1 MYKKVEAE
9 FLAMGVDIKMS
20 TSFVHTPK
28 FHSGGIGPEEWMRLY
43 WDSADFGPGDVGKQA
58 VLFRDFKSVFGRAGA
73 YMATP
78 VAIVEYRAANLAV
91 IDKKYK
97 HPVAREHDV
106 LVPLGMPNPT
116 CKKANTVLQQCA
128 RQWVT
133 GGQNTGN
140 MSDENV
146 LTMYY
151 SALQSLVF
159 AAGNATTKEAQT
171 QWFYALSALVRA
183 FATLRAESPLFQ
195 KVTEAMVVTPGVDDM
210 LQKALAHVFH
220 PAAHWDRRV
229 KLELLDVMA
238 RRNIRHGERMVGMAP
253 GPFVVFALVPL
264 LRSVAASVGWAV
276 GSPAATQADF
286 NAKAGELLQA
296 YVGASTSVS
305 DEMQI
310 NTLVALTKVAGCELT
325 SEQANNFLQFARATP
340 DMSVGAPWASW
351 GALPSLPVM
360 DVPIVTKRFDV
371 GGRTGISVA
380 AKVEPTSTSTC
391 NVYGYKGIHWT
402 GLQFPTV
409 GHYVVTPHDLG
420 IAVAGHGNTR
430 GEELVANWRVTVGD
444 DILPRDKEGYSSA
457 GMARVCTGGRWSY
470 VERTP
475 LDVKKPFTLA
485 VEKNQI
491 VVVQNS
497 VVYFRTKRVADAMLA
512 FKNMWLSVQYR
523 PAPTP
528 APAPPVIPN
537 TPKPSPALAPGS
549 SYAAA
554 LCAEPKPLDLPPAAL
569 IAQLRSL
576 ASKQSKDS

>member
-1 MYKKVEAE
+1 
-9 FLAMGVDIKMS
+9 MS
-20 TSFVHTPK
+20 SSFVHAPK
-28 FHSGGIGPEEWMRLY
+28 HQSGGIGPEEWMRMY
-43 WDSADFGPGDVGKQA
+43 WDSADFGPGDVAKQA
-58 VLFRDFKSVFGRAGA
+58 IVFRNFKSVFGRAGA

-91 IDKKYK
+91 IDKKYT

-106 LVPLGMPNPT
+106 LVPLGTPNPA

-171 QWFYALSALVRA
+171 QWFYALSGLVRA
-183 FATLRAESPLFQ
+183 FATLRGESPLFQ

-220 PAAHWDRRV
+220 PAARWDRRV

-238 RRNIRHGERMVGMAP
+238 RRNIRRGERMVGMAP

-264 LRSVAASVGWAV
+264 LRSVAASVGWAAD
-276 GSPAATQADF
+276 SPAATQADF
-286 NAKAGELLQA
+286 NAKANELLQA
-296 YVGASTSVS
+296 YVGSSTSDS

-310 NTLVALTKVAGCELT
+310 STLVALTKVAGCEL
-325 SEQANNFLQFARATP
+325 SAEQAQHFLAFARATP
-340 DMSVGAPWASW
+340 DMSIAAPWSAW
-351 GALPSLPVM
+351 GALPALPDM
-360 DVPIVTKRFDV
+360 EVPVVAKRFDV
-371 GGRTGISVA
+371 GGRTGVSVA
-380 AKVEPTSTSTC
+380 AKVMPTSATTC

-402 GLQFPTV
+402 GLQFPTI

-420 IAVAGHGNTR
+420 IASAGHGNTR

-457 GMARVCTGGRWSY
+457 GMARVCSGGRWSY

-485 VEKNQI
+485 VEKENI

-497 VVYFRTKRVADAMLA
+497 VVYFRMKRTADALLA
-512 FKNMWLSVQYR
+512 FKNMWLNVQYK
-523 PAPTP
+523 P
-528 APAPPVIPN
+528 APAPPTPVAPS
-537 TPKPSPALAPGS
+537 TPKPSPAFAPGS
-549 SYAAA
+549 SYASV
-554 LCAEPKPLDLPPAAL
+554 LVAEPKPLDLPPAAL
-569 IAQLRSL
+569 IAQLRNL
-576 ASKQSKDS
+576 ASNQA

>member
-1 MYKKVEAE
+1 
-9 FLAMGVDIKMS
+9 MS

-28 FHSGGIGPEEWMRLY
+28 HHHGGIGPEEWMRLH
-43 WDSADFGPGDVGKQA
+43 WDGADFGPGDVAKQA

-97 HPVAREHDV
+97 HSVAREHDV
-106 LVPLGMPNPT
+106 LVPLGTPSPT

-159 AAGNATTKEAQT
+159 AAGNATTKDVQT
-171 QWFYALSALVRA
+171 QWFYALSSLVQA
-183 FATLRAESPLFQ
+183 FGTLHAEMPLFQ

-220 PAAHWDRRV
+220 PAARWDRRV

-264 LRSVAASVGWAV
+264 LRSVAASVGWAA
-276 GSPAATQADF
+276 GTPAATQADF
-286 NAKAGELLQA
+286 NAKANDLLNA
-296 YVGASTSVS
+296 YVGSCTSDG

-325 SEQANNFLQFARATP
+325 AEQAGLFLAFARTTP
-340 DMSVGAPWASW
+340 DMSVAAPWSEW
-351 GALPSLPVM
+351 GALPLPPVM
-360 DVPIVTKRFDV
+360 DIAVVAKRFDV
-371 GGRTGISVA
+371 GGRAGVSVA
-380 AKVEPTSTSTC
+380 AKVVPTSASTF

-402 GLQFPTV
+402 GLQLPDD

-420 IAVAGHGNTR
+420 IASAGRGNTR
-430 GEELVANWRVTVGD
+430 GEELVANWRVTVGN

-457 GMARVCTGGRWSY
+457 GMARVCSGGRWSY

-485 VEKNQI
+485 VEKDSI

-497 VVYFRTKRVADAMLA
+497 VVYFRMKRTADALLA
-512 FKNMWLSVQYR
+512 FKNMWLSVQYKPV

-528 APAPPVIPN
+528 V
-537 TPKPSPALAPGS
+537 TPKPSPALAPVARS
-549 SYAAA
+549 AHTSYASA
-554 LCAEPKPLDLPPAAL
+554 LRAEPLDLPPTAL
-569 IAQLRSL
+569 IAQLRNL
-576 ASKQSKDS
+576 AAKENMFPEQ